1 MAPELF
7 ADLVLG
13 FHVAFVVFVVAGGT
27 LVLRWPRVAW
37 AHIPCAL
44 WGAWVEISGWVCPLT
59 PFEVSL
65 RRSAGEAGYAG
76 GFLQHYVVSTLYPAE
91 LTRGVQIA
99 LGVAVLSVNL
109 AIYALVLARRQRAAE
124 SAGAA

>member
-13 FHVAFVVFVVAGGT
+13 FHVAFVVFVVAGGA

-59 PFEVSL
+59 PVEVSL

-124 SAGAA
+124 SAGAT